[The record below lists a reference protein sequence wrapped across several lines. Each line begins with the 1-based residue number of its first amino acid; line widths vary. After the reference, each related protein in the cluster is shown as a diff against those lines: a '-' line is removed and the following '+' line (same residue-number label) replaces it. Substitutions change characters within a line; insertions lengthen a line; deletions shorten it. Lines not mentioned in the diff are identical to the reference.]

1 MRSDE
6 VRSRGRRSTSDLS
19 SAYYVLRS
27 LHKDR
32 ITFDDFKGLLLH
44 SEEGGANRMAQ
55 VWRRDAA
62 ASHARMSHRGLRGL
76 SEGMEYIY
84 HSLAAQ
90 AATVFERV
98 CSEESKT
105 KMTK

>member
-44 SEEGGANRMAQ
+44 SAVGGAERMGK
-55 VWRRDAA
+55 VRRRDTA
-62 ASHARMSHRGLRGL
+62 ASHARISHRGLRACLKGY
-76 SEGMEYIY
+76 SIS

-98 CSEESKT
+98 CSEDSKVKT
-105 KMTK
+105 K